1 VYRIVITGG
10 REVIDVPTRFLL
22 YDGDLVEM
30 DVGETYRQELL
41 GFFSSFS
48 ALKYD
53 YIVNS
58 LPKQIS
64 VVCGSLWLVSNQGK
78 YVIEIL
84 NFRKDK
90 SGPVNNHAKIFK
102 ARIFVKLSRN

>member
-1 VYRIVITGG
+1 MYGILITGG

-30 DVGETYRQELL
+30 DVGETCRKTCSW
-41 GFFSSFS
+41 FFDSCT
-48 ALKYD
+48 ALKSE

-64 VVCGSLWLVSNQGK
+64 VVCGYLWLG
-78 YVIEIL
+78 
-84 NFRKDK
+84 F
-90 SGPVNNHAKIFK
+90 
-102 ARIFVKLSRN
+102 

>member
-1 VYRIVITGG
+1 VYGILITGG

-30 DVGETYRQELL
+30 DVGETYRYRRELL

-64 VVCGSLWLVSNQGK
+64 VVCGSLWVVSNHWETG
-78 YVIEIL
+78 
-84 NFRKDK
+84 F
-90 SGPVNNHAKIFK
+90 IF
-102 ARIFVKLSRN
+102 F